1 MKAPE
6 SDAILGH
13 LNGLEERRKAIES
26 ELTEALP
33 PLVEL
38 HPNVGDIYRKK
49 VRDLRTYMAG
59 ADDENRADA
68 FRAIRELVEK
78 VVIIPKGAPYKGYDI
93 EIHGQLAALLEA
105 SQRGT
110 MREPQSMVALVAGV
124 GFEPTTFR
132 L

>member
-1 MKAPE
+1 
-6 SDAILGH
+6 
-13 LNGLEERRKAIES
+13 
-26 ELTEALP
+26 
-33 PLVEL
+33 
-38 HPNVGDIYRKK
+38 
-49 VRDLRTYMAG
+49 MAG

-78 VVIIPKGAPYKGYDI
+78 VLIIPKGAPYKGYDI